1 LYHWYAGVVP
11 PFVGVAVKLTAVP
24 AQTFVDEATTATAG
38 TTEDDTLI
46 VIALDVTVDM
56 VLHVADEVTSQ
67 VTTSLLA
74 KVVDVNVDE
83 FVPTFDPFRF
93 H

>member
-1 LYHWYAGVVP
+1 
-11 PFVGVAVKLTAVP
+11 
-24 AQTFVDEATTATAG
+24 
-38 TTEDDTLI
+38 
-46 VIALDVTVDM
+46 M

-83 FVPTFDPFRF
+83 FVPTIDPFRF
-93 H
+93 HCYTGVTPALTAFAVKVTD